1 MAVAMARQGLSLCSA
16 SSQQKGWVLK
26 PEHQSQTAEPRTR
39 FGWVLKQEHLE
50 MALSAIV
57 PSAALSLPLSLSLA
71 LSFALSLSLALP
83 SSRRGDNALLTVRR

>member
-1 MAVAMARQGLSLCSA
+1 MARQGLSLCSA

-57 PSAALSLPLSLSLA
+57 PSAAPRVEGGDVGGVEMLVNGGNGCQKA
-71 LSFALSLSLALP
+71 
-83 SSRRGDNALLTVRR
+83 SSGSRGKPRAWQDLI